1 MTEQKDAENLDAE
14 LFAAIDECKQ
24 LWRKMG
30 RLDDDD
36 PGIAAAEK
44 AIRQERKIARTPAM
58 TVKGYHAKID
68 TIRKAKFDEDVLLGL
83 MFLLGRDAERIGIAD
98 APPDLRADW

>member
-58 TVKGYHAKID
+58 TVKVI
-68 TIRKAKFDEDVLLGL
+68 TPR
-83 MFLLGRDAERIGIAD
+83 
-98 APPDLRADW
+98 